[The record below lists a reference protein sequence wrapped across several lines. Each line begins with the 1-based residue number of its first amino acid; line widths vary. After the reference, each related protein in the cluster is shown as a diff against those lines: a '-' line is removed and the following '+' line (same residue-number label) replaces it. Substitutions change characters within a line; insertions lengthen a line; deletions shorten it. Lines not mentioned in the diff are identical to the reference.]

1 MIISDYPTF
10 RPPLSRLTNGDTKPS
25 RGQLRQQLLTTKE
38 VSAGPLWLRRGPAM
52 PGWCFTC
59 HGHAMAC
66 PRDSVCF
73 DHYHHLRT
81 LKFGRVDNKYH

>member
-59 HGHAMAC
+59 HGMPWHA
-66 PRDSVCF
+66 RGTVCV
-73 DHYHHLRT
+73 LIIIII
-81 LKFGRVDNKYH
+81 